1 MLYYYISYYSAV
13 TDTKT
18 SSIIE
23 LLLSPLYPIFFF
35 FGSTPK
41 LAPENLT
48 NYVSAKSFG
57 FLISNVNND

>member
-23 LLLSPLYPIFFF
+23 LLLSLLYPIFFWID
-35 FGSTPK
+35 SQ
-41 LAPENLT
+41 
-48 NYVSAKSFG
+48 VSAKKSNNSISANSFA
-57 FLISNVNND
+57 FLISNAGNND